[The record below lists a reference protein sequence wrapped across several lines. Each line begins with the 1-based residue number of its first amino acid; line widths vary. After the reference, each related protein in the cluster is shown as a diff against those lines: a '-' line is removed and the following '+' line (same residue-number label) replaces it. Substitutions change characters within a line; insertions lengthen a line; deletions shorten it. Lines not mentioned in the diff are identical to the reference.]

1 MTTAE
6 MNTNILSLTEYQR
19 KQIAAQ
25 LQEYLQLNHELQDTT
40 PQVCPRCG
48 QHGAFIKKGFSG
60 NKQRYQCKCCGKE
73 FTYDALQLTYWSH
86 QSSDKWVTL
95 IEDTI
100 SLEPL
105 KKVEEDLCVSHPT
118 AQNMRHKLLVF
129 LNESMENMP
138 VLDREPR
145 KYGEGAQSPGISSG
159 QLCVCVAADR
169 NTHVTAKCVNTSRPT
184 GDDILSAIGNKI
196 GTDSILLCDGNAAY
210 NKLAAE
216 KHCTKIELIGHMSY
230 SKVYHL
236 NTING
241 LHSKFKEMLRTY
253 RGVASKYLNRYAA
266 MFSMIASLSACSIAE
281 AGTRIRRA
289 LKNVMIFV
297 PIRILKTN
305 YLTLA

>member
-6 MNTNILSLTEYQR
+6 MNTNILSLMEYQR
-19 KQIAAQ
+19 KQIAAE
-25 LQEYLQLNHELQDTT
+25 LQEYLQLNHELHDTT

-105 KKVEEDLCVSHPT
+105 KKVGEDLCVSHPT

-138 VLDREPR
+138 VLDEIIETDETFVLESSAP
-145 KYGEGAQSPGISSG
+145 SG
-159 QLCVCVAADR
+159 QKSNSFLGWISAWLR
-169 NTHVTAKCVNTSRPT
+169 YRP
-184 GDDILSAIGNKI
+184 
-196 GTDSILLCDGNAAY
+196 
-210 NKLAAE
+210 
-216 KHCTKIELIGHMSY
+216 
-230 SKVYHL
+230 
-236 NTING
+236 
-241 LHSKFKEMLRTY
+241 
-253 RGVASKYLNRYAA
+253 
-266 MFSMIASLSACSIAE
+266 
-281 AGTRIRRA
+281 
-289 LKNVMIFV
+289 
-297 PIRILKTN
+297 
-305 YLTLA
+305 